1 MLGQVSLAN
10 NYFHSARGFGTFVLA
25 HKIDSLVR
33 VSRRDGEK
41 MQL

>member
-1 MLGQVSLAN
+1 MLGQVTLAN
-10 NYFHSARGFGTFVLA
+10 NYINFARGFTTFVLA

-41 MQL
+41 MHF